1 MNRNDEEARR
11 DEAKAQADEE
21 KFALLEDPD
30 MGKRE
35 HPGSTRPSQTE
46 EAQTED
52 DFSLEV
58 SPEEISDDDIYDDD
72 EGLEAFDALE
82 AALDAALDADA
93 VPETP
98 SEASEETEE
107 DDEDEEPETMTELR
121 TREITG
127 KFEELIEMLDTKH
140 YSDFR
145 SEMEDIN
152 PVDAADFFNEL
163 PQARIPAVFKLLKKD
178 TAADVFAELDSDVQE
193 RIISAMTDREI
204 SVILEDLALDDAVD
218 LVEELPANMVHR
230 IMRSATKET
239 RSGINRFLSY
249 PEDSAGSIMTAE
261 FISLRRSMTCAEAI
275 NHIRKRG
282 VDSETVYV
290 AYVTDRSRVLH
301 GIVPLRALLFAEP
314 DEIIED
320 IMDPDVICASTLDD
334 RETVAQTISKYGM
347 LALPIVDG
355 ERRLVGLVTVDDAMD
370 VMETEATEDI
380 EKMAAILPTDKPYLK
395 TGVWETWRKRVP
407 WLLLLM
413 LSATFTS
420 TILARFETILDAAT
434 VSLAV
439 FVPMLTGTGGNAS
452 GQTSATIIRGLSLG
466 EIELRDVLRVLWKEI
481 RVAFV
486 CGVTVAAACFV
497 KTMLV
502 DFRLDF
508 TLSNVEATL
517 TVCLTMLSAVILA
530 KIMGVLLPIGA
541 KRVGLDPAV
550 MASPFITTVVDTLT
564 ILIYVGI
571 ATLIMHA

>member
-21 KFALLEDPD
+21 KFALSEDPD

-82 AALDAALDADA
+82 AALDADA

-508 TLSNVEATL
+508 TLSNIEATL